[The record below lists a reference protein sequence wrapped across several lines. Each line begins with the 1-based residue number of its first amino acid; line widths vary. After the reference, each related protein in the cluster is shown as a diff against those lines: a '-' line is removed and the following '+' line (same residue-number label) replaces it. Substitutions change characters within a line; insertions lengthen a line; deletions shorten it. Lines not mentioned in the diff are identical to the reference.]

1 MNVTSSFAVSIV
13 SDSNLQFFVVC
24 RSESSISL
32 QLKIPESLHHT
43 GSIYLQD
50 YRPRLLAWTLLYFFP
65 FFFLLLYYIFIFY
78 STKVGW
84 GGGKSPQ
91 PLPLRSP

>member
-43 GSIYLQD
+43 SSIYLQD
-50 YRPRLLAWTLLYFFP
+50 YRPRLLAWTLLYFFS
-65 FFFLLLYYIFIFY
+65 FFLFATLLYFY
-78 STKVGW
+78 F
-84 GGGKSPQ
+84 
-91 PLPLRSP
+91 L